1 MRRAREDF
9 LTLLCAQQKVNT
21 KRHPNFLRMELTQ
34 KIVTLDSPL
43 QAISLRFRGDL
54 SKVNYIE
61 AYNKLGQEMTRQGV
75 SYEKSSYF
83 CVYPSDPSVY
93 AGTSTDPT
101 AECLVDVCITLPEGA
116 PMVAQGEFGI
126 THIASGTYLVMN
138 MVGPYS
144 QMAEAYSQMYGKLLP
159 EAYKTYQ
166 PDPLRPM
173 MERYANDPEQ
183 VSANELITEFW
194 HAIK

>member
-21 KRHPNFLRMELTQ
+21 KRHPTFLIMELTQ

-101 AECLVDVCITLPEGA
+101 AECIVDVCITLPEGA

-126 THIASGTYLVMN
+126 THIASGTYLVMT

-166 PDPLRPM
+166 PDSLRPM

>member
-21 KRHPNFLRMELTQ
+21 KRHPNFLIMELTQ

-101 AECLVDVCITLPEGA
+101 AECIVDVCITLPEGA

-126 THIASGTYLVMN
+126 THIASGTYLVMT

-144 QMAEAYSQMYGKLLP
+144 QMVEAYSQMYGKLLP

-166 PDPLRPM
+166 PDSLRPM

>member
-83 CVYPSDPSVY
+83 L
-93 AGTSTDPT
+93 
-101 AECLVDVCITLPEGA
+101 CLPIGPIGLRRHKHRPHSGVPCGRMHNITRGC
-116 PMVAQGEFGI
+116 
-126 THIASGTYLVMN
+126 THGS
-138 MVGPYS
+138 P
-144 QMAEAYSQMYGKLLP
+144 
-159 EAYKTYQ
+159 
-166 PDPLRPM
+166 R
-173 MERYANDPEQ
+173 
-183 VSANELITEFW
+183 
-194 HAIK
+194 